1 MLFQWIKKRCTI
13 HSLVVQAVV
22 LLFILNT
29 GFLSHLINVFMSDT
43 HFWLLDGCFYSEDP
57 TPLNENIAETT
68 SILLFH
74 QHTVLPDF
82 PISQSLVQSWLTFHF
97 HTPLHHCKFQVVIV
111 MNGCESW
118 TIKKAE
124 CRRIDAFKQI
134 QCMKLKTLWL
144 GTIKRC
150 STWNYQQTCRWVNWY
165 YLNKEGKRRKKKNR
179 SLGCRIVSSSLACV
193 QSESQKEETVD
204 EEEKVFEEIL

>member
-1 MLFQWIKKRCTI
+1 MCLFGFKFKEICLLLKVHIQTTLTNLIMLFQWIKKRCTI

-124 CRRIDAFKQI
+124 CRRIDAFKLWCWRRLLRVLWTARKSNQSI
-134 QCMKLKTLWL
+134 LKE
-144 GTIKRC
+144 I
-150 STWNYQQTCRWVNWY
+150 SHH
-165 YLNKEGKRRKKKNR
+165 RK
-179 SLGCRIVSSSLACV
+179 
-193 QSESQKEETVD
+193 D
-204 EEEKVFEEIL
+204 